1 MVLDQQV
8 SVNCNVSAEV
18 SGVTVQTVC
27 KTLMWIY
34 YLIRE
39 EAIKKDRIL
48 GQYKFEIDAEPTS
61 TDYYKPYKNVLPVAN
76 IYKIILSKL

>member
-18 SGVTVQTVC
+18 SGGTVQIVC
-27 KTLMWIY
+27 KRLMWIY

-39 EAIKKDRIL
+39 AIKKDRVL

-61 TDYYKPYKNVLPVAN
+61 TDYYKPYRNVLPAAN
-76 IYKIILSKL
+76 IKLF

>member
-1 MVLDQQV
+1 MYKKNVFNFWKTKNLEFFEIVVMVLDQQV

-27 KTLMWIY
+27 KILMWIY

-39 EAIKKDRIL
+39 EALKKI
-48 GQYKFEIDAEPTS
+48 GY
-61 TDYYKPYKNVLPVAN
+61 
-76 IYKIILSKL
+76 

>member
-1 MVLDQQV
+1 MYKKNVFNFWKIKNLEFFEIVVMVLDQQV

-27 KTLMWIY
+27 KILMWIY

-39 EAIKKDRIL
+39 EALKKI
-48 GQYKFEIDAEPTS
+48 GY
-61 TDYYKPYKNVLPVAN
+61 
-76 IYKIILSKL
+76 